1 MDKTTTEVVTKLDH
15 DHSNEWSKDASGH
28 WYECS
33 CGDKAD
39 FAVHKSN
46 APATETAAEVCV
58 ACGWEIAPILGHTHK
73 YGTVT
78 YTGDGTTSYVATRK
92 CSCGDIQTA
101 TARITSSTTPASCTD
116 EGKTVYTAD
125 FVEGWAEDKVT
136 TVTIDKLDHT
146 YGAVT
151 YTGDGKT
158 SYVATCKCNCGDTQ
172 TATARI
178 TSSTTP
184 ATCTTEGKTVYTAD
198 FAEGWAE
205 DKVTTVT
212 IDKLDHTYGAVT
224 YTGDGKTA
232 YVATRKCS
240 CGDTQTAT
248 ARITSSTTPATC
260 TAEGKTVYT
269 ADFVE
274 GWAEDKTTTAAIDKL
289 EHNYVN
295 GICSVCNQKQVS
307 IAWKAASLTLLDN
320 IAINFKAE
328 VTKPAGY
335 TGNYTV
341 GALFWKEEPLTY
353 TINNEGY
360 LQIEEGQEGYS
371 LETSTGR
378 HVFTYSDIAAK
389 EMNDDIYLVAYIRTA
404 DDQYIYSNP
413 LTYSVVK
420 CATTILNPQYNYSDE
435 FRTLAVD
442 MLNYGAAAQVYFN
455 YRTDTLANAGLT
467 DAQKAYGTSG
477 TVTLANHQAAY
488 GTASDNAKFTHAN
501 LTLESAVWLNYKAA
515 IKAPQGRSI
524 RKVTLFYDETF
535 TNENTWV
542 SRRNSNQLKSTEM
555 ELNTGY
561 TSTNGESQYVGNIK
575 GLAAKDLR
583 NLMYTQ
589 IMVTYSDGSVVYS
602 NILQYSVET
611 FAWKAHDLNNSA
623 LIPLAD
629 ALMKYSDAAKAY
641 LATLN

>member
-1 MDKTTTEVVTKLDH
+1 M
-15 DHSNEWSKDASGH
+15 
-28 WYECS
+28 
-33 CGDKAD
+33 
-39 FAVHKSN
+39 
-46 APATETAAEVCV
+46 
-58 ACGWEIAPILGHTHK
+58 
-73 YGTVT
+73 
-78 YTGDGTTSYVATRK
+78 ATRK
-92 CSCGDIQTA
+92 C
-101 TARITSSTTPASCTD
+101 R
-116 EGKTVYTAD
+116 
-125 FVEGWAEDKVT
+125 
-136 TVTIDKLDHT
+136 
-146 YGAVT
+146 
-151 YTGDGKT
+151 
-158 SYVATCKCNCGDTQ
+158 CGDTQ

-178 TSSTTP
+178 TSSTT
-184 ATCTTEGKTVYTAD
+184 
-198 FAEGWAE
+198 
-205 DKVTTVT
+205 
-212 IDKLDHTYGAVT
+212 
-224 YTGDGKTA
+224 
-232 YVATRKCS
+232 S
-240 CGDTQTAT
+240 
-248 ARITSSTTPATC
+248 ATC
-260 TAEGKTVYT
+260 TAEGKNVYT

-274 GWAEDKTTTAAIDKL
+274 GWAVDKTTTVTIDKL

-328 VTKPAGY
+328 VTKPASY

-389 EMNDDIYLVAYIRTA
+389 EMNDDIYLVAYIKTA
-404 DDQYIYSNP
+404 NNEYIYSNP

-455 YRTDTLANAGLT
+455 YRTDALANAGLT

-535 TNENTWV
+535 TNENAWV

-611 FAWKAHDLNNSA
+611 FAWKAHDLNNNA